1 MQENDIQPARN
12 PTASIIIGVICVV
25 LIGLLTVRIVWEET
39 ALTLQQGP
47 QMIGFS
53 LAHGYYAPLLLA
65 PLVTVIWLL
74 IAVIVVVRR
83 HLKSQPASPTLISL
97 IGLAVLSLVV
107 LSLPDAFW
115 QRAFISKFAKSPHAA
130 DLMTM
135 AAAEGNTS
143 TVKAYLDHGVPLE
156 ATNYEGST
164 AAYTAAAGGSVEVL
178 RILTSRGANLNATNL
193 YGDSP
198 LEVAVGNKHKD
209 AADYLR
215 SQHAKQIRGTEE
227 QHQAASE
234 MIVRRD
240 IESMHH

>member
-1 MQENDIQPARN
+1 MQENEIQPSRR
-12 PTASIIIGVICVV
+12 PIVSLIIGIICIV
-25 LIGLLTVRIVWEET
+25 LTILLTARIVWEET

-83 HLKSQPASPTLISL
+83 RLKSQPASPTLISL

-135 AAAEGNTS
+135 AAAEGSNTS
-143 TVKAYLDHGVPLE
+143 TVKVYLDHGVPLE

-164 AAYTAAAGGSVEVL
+164 AAYTAAAGGSVEV
-178 RILTSRGANLNATNL
+178 
-193 YGDSP
+193 Y
-198 LEVAVGNKHKD
+198 EVYPV
-209 AADYLR
+209 
-215 SQHAKQIRGTEE
+215 
-227 QHQAASE
+227 
-234 MIVRRD
+234 M
-240 IESMHH
+240 